1 MFLLSVVA
9 LSLRRPR
16 LGVFLGP
23 NFRLVFSLR
32 FRSQPSPTFRV
43 CLVLVSG
50 PTLVPLSV
58 SFLVLVS
65 AFTLVLVPFP
75 PQSGTPGPNLGF

>member
-32 FRSQPSPTFRV
+32 FRSHPTFRV

-50 PTLVPLSV
+50 P
-58 SFLVLVS
+58 
-65 AFTLVLVPFP
+65 TLVLVPFP
-75 PQSGTPGPNLGF
+75 PQSGTPGPNLGFKICVIYPL